1 MSLSA
6 LSFYFP
12 KSKSV
17 FNPFNA
23 AKENRMKSSYFIL
36 VFIASFFSMVS
47 VAQGDLLLYPKRIVF
62 EGSKKSQVLN
72 IANTGKDT
80 VRYFI
85 SVVQMRMKED
95 GGFETITQPDS
106 AQYFADKNFRFFPRS
121 VVLGPNESQTVKMQL
136 INSNQLAA
144 GEYRSHLY
152 FRAEP
157 EKKPLGE
164 EESVKDSSSISV
176 QLVAVFGIS
185 IPVIIRTGEKNTSV
199 TFSDLSVKEQ
209 DSTTVL
215 KVTLHRTGN
224 MSVYGD
230 IFIDHVTTEGRIT
243 RVGMAKGMA
252 IYTPNNLRYFNLPLD
267 KPAGISLNTGKL
279 KISYST
285 PRDSKSEKIAETEII
300 L

>member
-1 MSLSA
+1 M
-6 LSFYFP
+6 
-12 KSKSV
+12 
-17 FNPFNA
+17 
-23 AKENRMKSSYFIL
+23 
-36 VFIASFFSMVS
+36 
-47 VAQGDLLLYPKRIVF
+47 AQGDLLLYPKRIVF
-62 EGSKKSQVLN
+62 EGSKRSQVLN

-95 GGFETITQPDS
+95 GGFETIIQPDS

-164 EESVKDSSSISV
+164 EETVKDSSSISV

-185 IPVIIRTGEKNTSV
+185 IPVIIRAGEKNSSV

-209 DSTTVL
+209 DSTSVL

-230 IFIDHVTTEGRIT
+230 IFIDHVSTEGKIT

-252 IYTPNNLRYFNLPLD
+252 IYTPNKLRYFNLPLD
-267 KPAGISLNTGKL
+267 RKTGIDLKTGTL
-279 KISYST
+279 KVSYST
-285 PRDSKSEKIAETEII
+285 PQDSKAEKIAETEII

>member
-1 MSLSA
+1 MISL
-6 LSFYFP
+6 
-12 KSKSV
+12 
-17 FNPFNA
+17 
-23 AKENRMKSSYFIL
+23 
-36 VFIASFFSMVS
+36 
-47 VAQGDLLLYPKRIVF
+47 AQGDLLLYPKRIVF
-62 EGSKKSQVLN
+62 EGSKRSQVLN

-85 SVVQMRMKED
+85 SVVQIRMKED
-95 GGFETITQPDS
+95 GGFEAITQPDS

-164 EESVKDSSSISV
+164 EEAVKDSTSISV

-185 IPVIIRTGEKNTSV
+185 IPVIIRVGEKNSTV
-199 TFSDLSVKEQ
+199 NFSDMAVKTVDSV
-209 DSTTVL
+209 STL
-215 KVTLHRTGN
+215 KLAVHRAGS

-230 IFIDHVTTEGRIT
+230 IFIDHISSQGKIT

-252 IYTPNNLRYFNLPLD
+252 IYTPNRLRYFNLPLD
-267 KPAGISLNTGKL
+267 RTAGVDFKTGKL

-285 PRDSKSEKIAETEII
+285 PQDSKSEKIAETEMI